1 MAPARAPTAAHPA
14 EKLRVPGPGGSRL
27 LLVDGHAYAYR
38 AFHAIRSLSSPTGQP
53 TNAIFG
59 FLRMLGKMR
68 AAVAPT
74 HLAVI
79 WDGGLAEER
88 VAQHP
93 EYKAGRPPMPSDLEA
108 QLSGIAD
115 YLDAARI
122 PSLCRKGVEADDWI
136 ATVARQAEA
145 VDCRVVIASS
155 DKDFMQL
162 VTPRVGLLNPNDK
175 SETIWTHEEVRAK
188 AGVAP
193 GLIVDWLSLV
203 GDSVDNIP
211 GVPGVGPKT
220 AAELLQRFGSIA
232 NLYARLEEVA
242 SERIKMKLRDSH
254 AVVRKN
260 QGLIRLREDIE
271 GDFNL
276 AAYQVACPDVSRLI
290 ALFTGWGFRT
300 MRQEME
306 AELVGQGELFG
317 SQIA

>member
-1 MAPARAPTAAHPA
+1 M
-14 EKLRVPGPGGSRL
+14 
-27 LLVDGHAYAYR
+27 VDGHAYAYR

-68 AAVAPT
+68 AAVNPT
-74 HLAVI
+74 HLAVV

-93 EYKAGRPPMPSDLEA
+93 EYKAQRPPMPVDLEA

-136 ATVARQAEA
+136 ATLARQAEA

-175 SETIWTHEEVRAK
+175 SEIIWTDVEVRAK

-193 GLIVDWLSLV
+193 GQIVDWLSLV

-220 AAELLQRFGSIA
+220 ATELLERFGSVEQ
-232 NLYARLEEVA
+232 LYARLDEVS
-242 SERIKMKLRDSH
+242 SERIRAKLRETQ

-260 QGLIRLREDIE
+260 QQLIRLREDIA
-271 GDFNL
+271 GDFTL
-276 AAYQVACPDVSRLI
+276 ADYRVAVPDAPRLI

-300 MRQEME
+300 MRQELE
-306 AELVGQGELFG
+306 AELVGQRELF
-317 SQIA
+317 

>member
-1 MAPARAPTAAHPA
+1 M
-14 EKLRVPGPGGSRL
+14 
-27 LLVDGHAYAYR
+27 VDGHAYAYR

-68 AAVAPT
+68 AAVNPT
-74 HLAVI
+74 HLAVV

-93 EYKAGRPPMPSDLEA
+93 EYKAQRPPMPVDLEA

-136 ATVARQAEA
+136 ATLARQAEA

-175 SETIWTHEEVRAK
+175 SEIIWTDVEVRAK

-193 GLIVDWLSLV
+193 GQIVDWLSLV

-220 AAELLQRFGSIA
+220 ATELLERFGSVEH
-232 NLYARLEEVA
+232 LYARLDEVS
-242 SERIKMKLRDSH
+242 SERIRAKLRETQ

-260 QGLIRLREDIE
+260 QQLIRLREDIA
-271 GDFNL
+271 GDFTL
-276 AAYQVACPDVSRLI
+276 ADYRVAVPDAPRLI

-300 MRQEME
+300 MRQELE
-306 AELVGQGELFG
+306 AELVGQRELF
-317 SQIA
+317 